1 MRKSRILLVEDDA
14 DIAEAMTDVLTDQG
28 HDVQAARNGKEALVL
43 LAMGV
48 LPQLIFLDLMMP
60 LMNGSEFRQA
70 QLKDPRL
77 SKIPVVIVSADRNV
91 ASRAEELGVAAFLVK
106 PTTPQKVLDA
116 AEKYAALA

>member
-14 DIAEAMTDVLTDQG
+14 DIADAMTDVLTDQG
-28 HDVQAARNGKEALVL
+28 HEVQAARNGKEALVL
-43 LAMGV
+43 LAMGT

>member
-1 MRKSRILLVEDDA
+1 MRKCRILLVEDDA
-14 DIAEAMTDVLTDQG
+14 DITDAMTDVLTDHG
-28 HDVQAARNGKEALVL
+28 HQVQAARNGKEALVL
-43 LAMGV
+43 LATGA

-77 SKIPVVIVSADRNV
+77 AKIPVVIVSADRNV
-91 ASRAEELGVAAFLVK
+91 AARAEELGVAAFLVK